1 MSEQTKREIIEN
13 WLEIGFTQPAEKISE
28 IFYFD
33 KRDYEFF
40 SILVSDYFLFDENL
54 EIARDVT
61 SNYPESILILLT
73 NRIKRIENKD
83 KSIIALPRLGKL
95 NDEINKNIS
104 EEIDTF
110 LNLNSINIDA
120 TSIWEIDET
129 GSVTIDLKNYKKQ
142 KSWWKFWK

>member
-33 KRDYEFF
+33 KRDHEFF

-142 KSWWKFWK
+142 NSWWKFWK

>member
-61 SNYPESILILLT
+61 SNYPESILILLI

-83 KSIIALPRLGKL
+83 KSIIALPRFGKL
-95 NDEINKNIS
+95 NGEVDKNIS

-110 LNLNSINIDA
+110 LNLNSINIDS

-129 GSVTIDLKNYKKQ
+129 GSVTINLKNYKKQ
-142 KSWWKFWK
+142 KSWWKFWE